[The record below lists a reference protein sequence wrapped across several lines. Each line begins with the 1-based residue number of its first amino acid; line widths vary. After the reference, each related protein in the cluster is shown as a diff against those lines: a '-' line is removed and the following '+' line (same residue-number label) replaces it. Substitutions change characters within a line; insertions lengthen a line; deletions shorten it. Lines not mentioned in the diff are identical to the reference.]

1 MASLREPTNRDTERL
16 RDVSNREPLRRG
28 PKNDMKRAT
37 HERTSGGNTRELS
50 RRVWWSPLHRISP
63 IPSHVPMHCT
73 TLHVLCIHI
82 YIHIYHGA
90 GPTDLPSPPPPRL
103 FVCAGVTSIPY
114 PPKPLEL

>member
-28 PKNDMKRAT
+28 PKSDMKRAT
-37 HERTSGGNTRELS
+37 HG
-50 RRVWWSPLHRISP
+50 RRGAIRGSFAQGMVVPPSPHQPHTFPRAHALYYIARVMHTHLHLHLPRGW
-63 IPSHVPMHCT
+63 T
-73 TLHVLCIHI
+73 TH
-82 YIHIYHGA
+82 
-90 GPTDLPSPPPPRL
+90 LPSPPPPRL